1 MSLSIFRLFIITALI
16 FLDQWSKNLIIAYL
30 AEYERLNILS
40 FLDLTLIFNKG
51 IAFSLFDYQS
61 GLQTL
66 PLIALS
72 LFAILFFIFLL
83 IKNTWS
89 KIEEYGILLIIG
101 GAIGN
106 LIDRMMQG
114 AVTDFILFYYERSFI
129 GIDGLTAVKHFYFPA
144 FNLADGFIT
153 IGIMMLL
160 LTEFFKKR
168 KPTRY

>member
-129 GIDGLTAVKHFYFPA
+129 DIDGLTSVKHFYFPA

-168 KPTRY
+168 KPTRH

>member
-1 MSLSIFRLFIITALI
+1 MSHSLFRLFIVSVVI
-16 FLDQWSKNLIIAYL
+16 FLDQWSKSLVIAFIG
-30 AEYERLNILS
+30 EYERLNILS

-72 LFAILFFIFLL
+72 ILAILFFILL
-83 IKNTWS
+83 LVRNTWS
-89 KIEEYGILLIIG
+89 KIEEFGILLIIG

-106 LIDRMMQG
+106 LIDRMNQG

-129 GIDGLTAVKHFYFPA
+129 DIDGLPAIRHFYFPA
-144 FNLADGFIT
+144 FNMADSFIT
-153 IGIMMLL
+153 IGILMLL
-160 LTEFFKKR
+160 TAELLKQNKKNQ
-168 KPTRY
+168 

>member
-1 MSLSIFRLFIITALI
+1 MSHSLFRLFIVSAVI
-16 FLDQWSKNLIIAYL
+16 FLDQWSKSLVIAFIG
-30 AEYERLNILS
+30 EYERLNILS

-72 LFAILFFIFLL
+72 ILAILFFILL
-83 IKNTWS
+83 LVRNTWS
-89 KIEEYGILLIIG
+89 KIEEFGILLIIG

-106 LIDRMMQG
+106 LIDRMNQG

-129 GIDGLTAVKHFYFPA
+129 DIDGLPLIRHFYFPA
-144 FNLADGFIT
+144 FNMADSFIT
-153 IGIMMLL
+153 IGILMLL
-160 LTEFFKKR
+160 TAELLKQNKENQ
-168 KPTRY
+168 

>member
-30 AEYERLNILS
+30 IEYERLNILS

-129 GIDGLTAVKHFYFPA
+129 DIDGLTAVKHFYFPA

-153 IGIMMLL
+153 IGILMLL

-168 KPTRY
+168 KPTRH

>member
-1 MSLSIFRLFIITALI
+1 MSHSLFRLFIVTAVI
-16 FLDQWSKNLIIAYL
+16 FLDQWLKSLVIAFID
-30 AEYERLNILS
+30 EYERFNILG

-72 LFAILFFIFLL
+72 ILAILFFIFLL
-83 IKNTWS
+83 IRNTWS
-89 KIEEYGILLIIG
+89 KIEEFGILLIIG

-106 LIDRMMQG
+106 LIDRMTQG

-129 GIDGLTAVKHFYFPA
+129 DTDGLPAIQHFYFPA
-144 FNLADGFIT
+144 FNMADSFIT
-153 IGIMMLL
+153 IGILMLL
-160 LTEFFKKR
+160 IAELLKQNKES
-168 KPTRY
+168 

>member
-1 MSLSIFRLFIITALI
+1 MSHSLFRLFIVTAVI
-16 FLDQWSKNLIIAYL
+16 FLDQWSKSLAIAFIG
-30 AEYERLNILS
+30 EYERFNVLG

-72 LFAILFFIFLL
+72 VLAILFFIILL
-83 IKNTWS
+83 VRNTWS
-89 KIEEYGILLIIG
+89 KIEEFGILLIIG

-106 LIDRMMQG
+106 LIDRMTQG

-129 GIDGLTAVKHFYFPA
+129 DKDGLPAIQHFYFPA
-144 FNLADGFIT
+144 FNMADSFIT
-153 IGIMMLL
+153 IGILMLL
-160 LTEFFKKR
+160 IAELLKQNKENQ
-168 KPTRY
+168 

>member
-129 GIDGLTAVKHFYFPA
+129 DIDGLTAVKHFYFPA

-153 IGIMMLL
+153 IGILILL

-168 KPTRY
+168 KPTRH

>member
-89 KIEEYGILLIIG
+89 KIEEYGILMIIG

-129 GIDGLTAVKHFYFPA
+129 DIDGLIAVKHFYFPA

-153 IGIMMLL
+153 IGILMLL
-160 LTEFFKKR
+160 LTEFLKKK
-168 KPTRY
+168 KPTRH

>member
-1 MSLSIFRLFIITALI
+1 MSCTVFRLFIIATVI
-16 FLDQWSKNLIIAYL
+16 FFDQWSKNLIITYL
-30 AEYERLNILS
+30 SEYERLNIAS
-40 FLDLTLIFNKG
+40 FLDITLIFNKG

-83 IKNTWS
+83 VRNTWS
-89 KIEEYGILLIIG
+89 KIEEFGILLIIG

-106 LIDRMMQG
+106 LIDRIMQG

-129 GIDGLTAVKHFYFPA
+129 DIDGLTVIKHFYFPA
-144 FNLADGFIT
+144 FNLADSFIT
-153 IGIMMLL
+153 IGIMMLFVI
-160 LTEFFKKR
+160 EFFKKI
-168 KPTRY
+168 KPIKH

>member
-1 MSLSIFRLFIITALI
+1 MSHSLFRLFIVSAVI
-16 FLDQWSKNLIIAYL
+16 FLDQWSKSLVIAFIG
-30 AEYERLNILS
+30 EYERLNILS

-72 LFAILFFIFLL
+72 ILAILFFILL
-83 IKNTWS
+83 LVRNTWS
-89 KIEEYGILLIIG
+89 KIEEFGILLIIG

-106 LIDRMMQG
+106 LIDRMNQG

-129 GIDGLTAVKHFYFPA
+129 DIYGLPTIKHFYFPA
-144 FNLADGFIT
+144 FNMADSFIT
-153 IGIMMLL
+153 IGILMLL
-160 LTEFFKKR
+160 TAELLKQNKENQ
-168 KPTRY
+168 

>member
-129 GIDGLTAVKHFYFPA
+129 DIDGLTAVKHFYFPA

-153 IGIMMLL
+153 IGILMLL
-160 LTEFFKKR
+160 LTEFFEKR
-168 KPTRY
+168 KPIRH

>member
-1 MSLSIFRLFIITALI
+1 MSHSLFRLFIVTAVI
-16 FLDQWSKNLIIAYL
+16 FLDQWSKSLVIAFI

-72 LFAILFFIFLL
+72 ILAILFFILL
-83 IKNTWS
+83 LVRNTWS
-89 KIEEYGILLIIG
+89 KIEEFGILLIIG

-106 LIDRMMQG
+106 LIDRMNQG

-129 GIDGLTAVKHFYFPA
+129 DIDGLPAIQHFYFPA
-144 FNLADGFIT
+144 FNMADSFIT
-153 IGIMMLL
+153 IGILMLL
-160 LTEFFKKR
+160 TAELLKQNKKNQ
-168 KPTRY
+168 